1 MAVLID
7 QPPIICKPPEIGQ
20 APQKKI
26 IIKRKKERKRTE
38 GEVIN
43 FVCDLSACQ
52 DSAWNWKLGL
62 EWWCY
67 ICLLYIYIHIF
78 FFFLLFLCNQTGPY
92 TICFW
97 PTPKSEIFSAS
108 PLFEEHRFDTVSWTL
123 ITTWSGPDL

>member
-1 MAVLID
+1 MINGNYFISTQSKIYIYTKVIKELHFSKRGWFVIKLYIFANGSEDLFMAVLID

-52 DSAWNWKLGL
+52 DSAWN
-62 EWWCY
+62 
-67 ICLLYIYIHIF
+67 
-78 FFFLLFLCNQTGPY
+78 
-92 TICFW
+92 
-97 PTPKSEIFSAS
+97 
-108 PLFEEHRFDTVSWTL
+108 
-123 ITTWSGPDL
+123 